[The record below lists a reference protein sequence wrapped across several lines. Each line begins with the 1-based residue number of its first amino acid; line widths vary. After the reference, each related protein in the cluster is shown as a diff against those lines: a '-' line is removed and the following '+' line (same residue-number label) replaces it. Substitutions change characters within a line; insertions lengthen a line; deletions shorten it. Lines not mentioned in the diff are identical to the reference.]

1 MFTDIFFKAI
11 NGVWPMVFIFTIILV
26 TIRLAYLIC
35 NKKKFVLYKELTT
48 LCFIIYILL
57 LYYIVTFQDNNYG
70 TNNFIPFKEILRYKP
85 FSILFIKNVLGNILL
100 FVPFGIFVSLYV
112 NKKSFLPVFLI
123 SLITSVSIEFT
134 QTIIGRTADVDDVML
149 NVLGGLIG
157 YFLLYGAKELTK
169 DLPEFMKKDYFLNT
183 LVIILIIIIGYLFI
197 KLKWWRLLV
206 WIM

>member
-100 FVPFGIFVSLYV
+100 FIPFGIFVSHYV
-112 NKKSFLPVFLI
+112 NKKNFLPVFLI
-123 SLITSVSIEFT
+123 SLTTSVSIEFT
-134 QTIIGRTADVDDVML
+134 QTVIGRTADVDDVML

-183 LVIILIIIIGYLFI
+183 LVIILMIIIGYLFI

-206 WIM
+206 